1 MNNIEIYYIR
11 ARWSVQCVPG
21 WNFSWSL
28 SESPITA
35 AVRNMCTKP
44 VEYRD
49 GPARPMTQIHTLRL
63 DALSRD
69 AVATQERIVLM
80 ISRC

>member
-1 MNNIEIYYIR
+1 
-11 ARWSVQCVPG
+11 
-21 WNFSWSL
+21 
-28 SESPITA
+28 
-35 AVRNMCTKP
+35 MCTKP

-69 AVATQERIVLM
+69 AVATQELN
-80 ISRC
+80 CTDQ